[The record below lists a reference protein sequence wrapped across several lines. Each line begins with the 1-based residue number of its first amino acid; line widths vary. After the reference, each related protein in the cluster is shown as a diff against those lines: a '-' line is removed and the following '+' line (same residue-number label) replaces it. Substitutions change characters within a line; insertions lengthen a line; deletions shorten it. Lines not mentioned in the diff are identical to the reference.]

1 MHGHIRVPEYRNRD
15 THQMRAALHAAELH
29 SWTETDLPTD
39 IRSLADDD
47 RLCGIE
53 CSLRVYV
60 GHSQGA
66 FVENVPRWDR

>member
-1 MHGHIRVPEYRNRD
+1 ML
-15 THQMRAALHAAELH
+15 AALHASELH
-29 SWTETDLPTD
+29 SWTETVLPTD
-39 IRSLADDD
+39 IRKLVGDD

-53 CSLRVYV
+53 WSLRAYV